1 MDKEWLDNI
10 QYFEVEEKTELEQ
23 WCAYIGYHKYKD
35 IYNLLSNISSETIT
49 FKTLK
54 AVAKYE
60 FNLSDF
66 LHSAIKFV
74 ELRFRAFLLNQ
85 YDFEITKHNYITQI
99 SKIIGENKR
108 ELDSKTHYEYGLNEV
123 STFKEFIEKSGM
135 DTLFKIV
142 KVLSEEEL
150 KKLNLNKKDLD
161 DILKGIKK
169 LRNDVAHNQ
178 LLLIENKIELKSR
191 IIKLLKCLPNAELK
205 KKRIDKL
212 DEINKKFENELTNK
226 DSKIN
231 EIKFV
236 FTNEDKIEIGL

>member
-1 MDKEWLDNI
+1 MSRKWLDNL
-10 QYFEVEEKTELEQ
+10 QYFATEEKTELEQ
-23 WCAYIGYHKYKD
+23 WCTYIGYHKYKA

-66 LHSAIKFV
+66 LHSVIKFV
-74 ELRFRAFLLNQ
+74 ELRFRAFLLNK
-85 YDFEITKHNYITQI
+85 YDFEITKHNYITEI
-99 SKIIGENKR
+99 SAIIGENER
-108 ELDSKTHYEYGLNEV
+108 SLDSKTHYECSLSNET
-123 STFKEFIEKSGM
+123 TFREFIEKSGM
-135 DTLFKIV
+135 DTLFKVV
-142 KVLSEEEL
+142 KILSDDEL

-161 DILKGIKK
+161 EVLKDIKK
-169 LRNDVAHNQ
+169 LRNDVAHSQ
-178 LLLIENKIELKSR
+178 LLLIENKDELKNR
-191 IIKLLKCLPNAELK
+191 IITLLRCLPDNDLK

-212 DEINKKFENELTNK
+212 NEINKKFENELNNK

-236 FTNEDKIEIGL
+236 LTNKDKI